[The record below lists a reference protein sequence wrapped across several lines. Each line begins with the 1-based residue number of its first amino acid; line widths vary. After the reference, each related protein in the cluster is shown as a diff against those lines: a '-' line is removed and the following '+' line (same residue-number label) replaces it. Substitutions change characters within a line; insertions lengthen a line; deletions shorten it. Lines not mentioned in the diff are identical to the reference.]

1 MTRSISVGLVVR
13 VEDDVAED
21 YETLHRYLEAG
32 LLSEV
37 NGNIRSVVD
46 ITDEI
51 EAVRRCEP

>member
-1 MTRSISVGLVVR
+1 MTRLISVGLVVR

-32 LLSEV
+32 LLSGV
-37 NGNIRSVVD
+37 DGNIRTIAD

-51 EAVRRCEP
+51 PAVRGDRT